1 MNFEYSETSRQL
13 MKEVQAF
20 LAEHL
25 YPIEKELNHRI
36 EDGDDRWSIPP
47 EIEELKAKAKA
58 MGLWNFFLPD
68 SEYGYGLSNLDYAP
82 LAELMGRTRFGSE
95 VFNCSAPRI
104 NVL

>member
-47 EIEELKAKAKA
+47 EIEEIGGYVEPLTK
-58 MGLWNFFLPD
+58 NFLYPRLFVLNPD
-68 SEYGYGLSNLDYAP
+68 GTGFEWLTKEQLDYYK
-82 LAELMGRTRFGSE
+82 RT
-95 VFNCSAPRI
+95 
-104 NVL
+104 